1 MNINKSDVP
10 ATGPVLVQ
18 PAVTKVNFLHVPI
31 RVRGKDVI
39 LNVSFKEALIRFGIA
54 LGLPILMLV
63 IDAHLIVYTT
73 PIMAYLFISGITH
86 FCVFKYLWHRVIKH
100 DPPAA
105 EPPYGQDLNYPEESV

>member
-1 MNINKSDVP
+1 MNANK
-10 ATGPVLVQ
+10 TVLPSSQ
-18 PAVTKVNFLHVPI
+18 QGSMPPPVTKVNFLHVPI

-54 LGLPILMLV
+54 LGLPMLMLV

-73 PIMAYLFISGITH
+73 PVLAYLFISGITH

-100 DPPAA
+100 DPPAPL
-105 EPPYGQDLNYPEESV
+105 PPYGQDMNYPEESV